1 MLSASIVRTLGQK
14 EYDKRKQAALEVE
27 NMIRDL
33 SEAGDFDKISGIIHQ
48 LASEQ
53 AESPV
58 SNVRKPSDCARIVH
72 SSTLKYMRWP
82 ELTRNNAQDV
92 GQFLAQLLPPVLS
105 SFTDQDARVRYY
117 SCEALYN
124 IAKVARASCVA
135 HFNSIFDG
143 LFKLEPA
150 KHGRNGSV
158 CQPLVIPQVQNGM
171 QLLDRLLKDIVTES
185 DNFEIESFMPL
196 LGERIYVSNPF
207 SRQFLVGWIATLDS
221 VPDIELL
228 QATFHSFLSRR
239 SALLVCPPE
248 CRACSPSAAQHLPI
262 FFDGLFHMLA
272 DPNKEIRQQTFS
284 VLQEFLREIRDAESV
299 AYAPIVHVLVQHSA
313 SQDKFS
319 RLSAISWLHTFVSHG
334 REKILPFCAQV
345 LNAILSSL
353 SHSEEEIR
361 EAAGRADNT
370 LRTLLQQSQDAQF
383 DMQTLLHALSSH
395 LASQYV
401 PTLVASLEWVHMLLR
416 KSASRVMQLS
426 QQIWPALFGC
436 LTNASEEVVRLDIEA
451 LARMAP
457 NQLHFTPLI
466 DHLLKLFKSE
476 RNLLEGRGALIVRQL
491 CVLLDPH
498 NVFETLAGGLEH
510 EEDLDFASQM
520 IQMLNLILLTSQE
533 AMELRILLKKP
544 SDGAPLF
551 RTIYPAWSHN
561 PVSLLSLCLF
571 TQAFEHAAELV
582 VQFSNF
588 EMTLPFLVQ
597 IDKLVQSPAFHTLKN
612 RLVSVP
618 EIGLLRLQLQHQGR
632 GKISEVN
639 AKDIDFKGLLKTY
652 QEVQEKH
659 RKSLLKQHQGRR
671 IDAA

>member
-1 MLSASIVRTLGQK
+1 MCAS
-14 EYDKRKQAALEVE
+14 
-27 NMIRDL
+27 
-33 SEAGDFDKISGIIHQ
+33 S
-48 LASEQ
+48 
-53 AESPV
+53 
-58 SNVRKPSDCARIVH
+58 
-72 SSTLKYMRWP
+72 
-82 ELTRNNAQDV
+82 
-92 GQFLAQLLPPVLS
+92 
-105 SFTDQDARVRYY
+105 
-117 SCEALYN
+117 
-124 IAKVARASCVA
+124 
-135 HFNSIFDG
+135 
-143 LFKLEPA
+143 
-150 KHGRNGSV
+150 
-158 CQPLVIPQVQNGM
+158 
-171 QLLDRLLKDIVTES
+171 
-185 DNFEIESFMPL
+185 
-196 LGERIYVSNPF
+196 
-207 SRQFLVGWIATLDS
+207 
-221 VPDIELL
+221 
-228 QATFHSFLSRR
+228 
-239 SALLVCPPE
+239 
-248 CRACSPSAAQHLPI
+248 RACSPSAAQHLPI

-520 IQMLNLILLTSQE
+520 IQMLNLILLTSQVGRMVFTWLSSCANE
-533 AMELRILLKKP
+533 CQ
-544 SDGAPLF
+544 
-551 RTIYPAWSHN
+551 PAWRFLACRRRWSSGFFSRSHPTGRLCFGQFIQLGRITLCARSTR
-561 PVSLLSLCLF
+561 PVAVTAPKC
-571 TQAFEHAAELV
+571 AATH
-582 VQFSNF
+582 QFS
-588 EMTLPFLVQ
+588 
-597 IDKLVQSPAFHTLKN
+597 AC
-612 RLVSVP
+612 
-618 EIGLLRLQLQHQGR
+618 
-632 GKISEVN
+632 
-639 AKDIDFKGLLKTY
+639 
-652 QEVQEKH
+652 
-659 RKSLLKQHQGRR
+659 
-671 IDAA
+671 